1 MRLLLH
7 LNHPFSVHKVL
18 LTIRKIVMTQ
28 STSRKAD
35 LVYQLNDRPPLP
47 QTVFAALQHLLA
59 MFVAVITPS
68 LIICQSL
75 GVPADQTNTIIS
87 MSLFASG
94 LSSFIQIR
102 TFGPIGSG
110 LLSIQ
115 GTSFNFLGPI
125 IGAGLALKAGG
136 ANIETM
142 MAAIFGTILVA
153 SFAEILLSRVLQF
166 AQRVITPLVSGIVV
180 TLIGLTLVQVG
191 LISMGGGYA
200 AMAEGTFGSLDKL
213 ALAGTVLAIIVLL
226 NRAHNPYVRVASIV
240 IAMLVGYVMAYLMG
254 MVNTDNLAETQLIAL
269 PIPMQYGLG
278 FDWSLF
284 IPLVLIFLI
293 TALEAIG
300 DITATSEVS
309 GEPVKG
315 PVYMKRIKG
324 GVLADGINSALA
336 AVFNSFP
343 NSTFSQN
350 NGVILLTGVASRYVG
365 YFIAGMLVLL
375 GLFPGVASFV
385 QLIPEPVLGGA
396 TIVMFG
402 TIAAAGVRII
412 SRVDL
417 DRRAIL
423 IMALSFSMGL
433 GIAQKPEILQ
443 FMPEFI
449 KNLFSSGV
457 AAGGI
462 TAILLNLLL
471 PEVRRDE
478 NAASV
483 TETAQE
489 SN

>member
-1 MRLLLH
+1 
-7 LNHPFSVHKVL
+7 
-18 LTIRKIVMTQ
+18 
-28 STSRKAD
+28 
-35 LVYQLNDRPPLP
+35 
-47 QTVFAALQHLLA
+47 LQHLLA

-136 ANIETM
+136 ADIETM

-153 SFAEILLSRVLQF
+153 SSAEILLSRVLQF
-166 AQRVITPLVSGIVV
+166 AQRIITPLVSGIVV

-200 AMAEGTFGSLDKL
+200 AMADGSFGSLDKL

-254 MVNTDNLAETQLIAL
+254 MVNTDNLAETQFIAL

-324 GVLADGINSALA
+324 GVLADGLNSALA

-462 TAILLNLLL
+462 TAIVLNLLL

-478 NAASV
+478 DAASV
-483 TETAQE
+483 AKTEAAQE

>member
-1 MRLLLH
+1 
-7 LNHPFSVHKVL
+7 
-18 LTIRKIVMTQ
+18 MTQ
-28 STSRKAD
+28 PTSRKAD

-47 QTVFAALQHLLA
+47 QTLFAALQHLLA

-136 ANIETM
+136 ADIETM

-153 SFAEILLSRVLQF
+153 SSAEILLSRVLQF

-200 AMAEGTFGSLDKL
+200 AMADGSFGSLDKL
-213 ALAGTVLAIIVLL
+213 ALAGSVLAIIVLL

-254 MVNTDNLAETQLIAL
+254 MVNTDNLAQTQLIAL

-324 GVLADGINSALA
+324 GVLADGLNSALA

-462 TAILLNLLL
+462 TAIVLNLLL

>member
-1 MRLLLH
+1 MTTP
-7 LNHPFSVHKVL
+7 NP
-18 LTIRKIVMTQ
+18 TRKT
-28 STSRKAD
+28 D
-35 LVYQLNDRPPLP
+35 LIYQLNDRPPLP
-47 QTVFAALQHLLA
+47 QTLFAALQHLLA

-68 LIICQSL
+68 LIICQAL
-75 GVPADQTNTIIS
+75 GVSAEQTNTIIS

-94 LSSFIQIR
+94 ISSFIQIR

-110 LLSIQ
+110 LLSVQ

-136 ANIETM
+136 ASVESM

-153 SFAEILLSRVLQF
+153 SFAEILLSRVLEY
-166 AQRVITPLVSGIVV
+166 ARRIITPLVSGIVV
-180 TLIGLTLVQVG
+180 TLIGLTLIQVG
-191 LISMGGGYA
+191 LVSMGGGYA
-200 AMAEGTFGSLDKL
+200 ALGDGTFGSLDKL
-213 ALAGTVLAIIVLL
+213 ALAGTVLGLIVLL
-226 NRAHNPYVRVASIV
+226 NRAKNPYVRVASIV
-240 IAMLVGYVMAYLMG
+240 IAMLVGYVMAYFMG
-254 MVNTDNLAETQLIAL
+254 MVDTRQASSSSALVAL
-269 PIPMQYGLG
+269 PIPMQFGLS

-324 GVLADGINSALA
+324 GVLADGLNSAIA

-375 GLFPGVASFV
+375 GLFPSVASFV

-449 KNLFSSGV
+449 KSIFSSGV

-462 TAILLNLLL
+462 TAIVLNLLL
-471 PEVRRDE
+471 PEKLQDE
-478 NAASV
+478 EEEKTHEPAMAKR
-483 TETAQE
+483 
-489 SN
+489 

>member
-1 MRLLLH
+1 MTTP
-7 LNHPFSVHKVL
+7 NP
-18 LTIRKIVMTQ
+18 TRKT
-28 STSRKAD
+28 D
-35 LVYQLNDRPPLP
+35 LIYQLNDRPPLP
-47 QTVFAALQHLLA
+47 QTLFAALQHLLA

-68 LIICQSL
+68 LIICQAL
-75 GVPADQTNTIIS
+75 GVSAEQTNTIIS

-94 LSSFIQIR
+94 ISSFIQIR

-110 LLSIQ
+110 LLSVQ

-136 ANIETM
+136 ASVESM

-153 SFAEILLSRVLQF
+153 SFAEILLSRVLEY
-166 AQRVITPLVSGIVV
+166 ARRIITPLVSGIVV
-180 TLIGLTLVQVG
+180 TLIGLTLIQVG
-191 LISMGGGYA
+191 LVSMGGGYA
-200 AMAEGTFGSLDKL
+200 ALGDGTFGSLDKL
-213 ALAGTVLAIIVLL
+213 ALAGTVLGLIVLL
-226 NRAHNPYVRVASIV
+226 NRAKNPYVRVASIV
-240 IAMLVGYVMAYLMG
+240 IAMLVGYVMAYFMG
-254 MVNTDNLAETQLIAL
+254 MVDTRQASSSNALIAL
-269 PIPMQYGLG
+269 PIPMQFGLS

-324 GVLADGINSALA
+324 GVLADGLNSALA

-375 GLFPGVASFV
+375 GLFPGVAGFV

-449 KNLFSSGV
+449 KSIFSSGV

-462 TAILLNLLL
+462 TAIVLNLLL
-471 PEVRRDE
+471 PEKLQDE
-478 NAASV
+478 EEEKVHEPAI
-483 TETAQE
+483 TKR
-489 SN
+489 

>member
-1 MRLLLH
+1 
-7 LNHPFSVHKVL
+7 
-18 LTIRKIVMTQ
+18 MTQ

-136 ANIETM
+136 ADIETM

-153 SFAEILLSRVLQF
+153 SSAEILLSRVLQF
-166 AQRVITPLVSGIVV
+166 AQRIITPLVSGIVV

-293 TALEAIG
+293 TSLEAIG

-324 GVLADGINSALA
+324 GVLADGLNSALA
-336 AVFNSFP
+336 AMFNSFP

>member
-1 MRLLLH
+1 M
-7 LNHPFSVHKVL
+7 
-18 LTIRKIVMTQ
+18 
-28 STSRKAD
+28 
-35 LVYQLNDRPPLP
+35 
-47 QTVFAALQHLLA
+47 QHLLA

-136 ANIETM
+136 ADIETM

-153 SFAEILLSRVLQF
+153 SSAEILLSRVLQF
-166 AQRVITPLVSGIVV
+166 AQRIITPLVSGIVV

-200 AMAEGTFGSLDKL
+200 AMADGSFGSLDKL

-254 MVNTDNLAETQLIAL
+254 MVNTDNLAETQFIAL

-324 GVLADGINSALA
+324 GVLADGLNSALA

-462 TAILLNLLL
+462 TAIVLNLLL

-478 NAASV
+478 DAASV
-483 TETAQE
+483 AKTEAAQE

>member
-1 MRLLLH
+1 
-7 LNHPFSVHKVL
+7 
-18 LTIRKIVMTQ
+18 MTQ
-28 STSRKAD
+28 PTSRKAD

-47 QTVFAALQHLLA
+47 QTLFAALQHLLA

-136 ANIETM
+136 ADIETM

-153 SFAEILLSRVLQF
+153 SSAEILLSRVLQF

-200 AMAEGTFGSLDKL
+200 AMADGSFGSLDKL

-254 MVNTDNLAETQLIAL
+254 MVNTDNLAQTQLIAL

-284 IPLVLIFLI
+284 IPLLLIFLI

-462 TAILLNLLL
+462 TAIVLNLLL

>member
-1 MRLLLH
+1 MR
-7 LNHPFSVHKVL
+7 KVL
-18 LTIRKIVMTQ
+18 LTIRKIAMTQ
-28 STSRKAD
+28 PTSRKAD

-47 QTVFAALQHLLA
+47 QTLFAALQHLLA

-136 ANIETM
+136 ADIETM

-153 SFAEILLSRVLQF
+153 SSAEILLSRVLQF
-166 AQRVITPLVSGIVV
+166 AQRIITPLVSGIVV

-200 AMAEGTFGSLDKL
+200 AMADGSFGSLDKL

-254 MVNTDNLAETQLIAL
+254 MVNTDNLAETQFIAL

-324 GVLADGINSALA
+324 GVLADGLNSALA

-462 TAILLNLLL
+462 TAIVLNLLL

>member
-1 MRLLLH
+1 
-7 LNHPFSVHKVL
+7 
-18 LTIRKIVMTQ
+18 MTQ
-28 STSRKAD
+28 PTSRKAD

-47 QTVFAALQHLLA
+47 QTLFAALQHLLA

-136 ANIETM
+136 ADIETM

-153 SFAEILLSRVLQF
+153 SSAEILLSRVLQF
-166 AQRVITPLVSGIVV
+166 AQRIITPLVSGIVV

-200 AMAEGTFGSLDKL
+200 AMADGSFGSLDKL
-213 ALAGTVLAIIVLL
+213 ALAGTVLALIVLL

-254 MVNTDNLAETQLIAL
+254 MVNTDNLAQTQLIAL

-324 GVLADGINSALA
+324 GVLADGLNSALA

-462 TAILLNLLL
+462 TAIVLNLLL
-471 PEVRRDE
+471 PEIRRDE

>member
-1 MRLLLH
+1 
-7 LNHPFSVHKVL
+7 
-18 LTIRKIVMTQ
+18 MTQ
-28 STSRKAD
+28 PTSRKAD

-47 QTVFAALQHLLA
+47 QTLFAALQHLLA

-136 ANIETM
+136 ADIETM

-153 SFAEILLSRVLQF
+153 SSAEILLSRVLQF
-166 AQRVITPLVSGIVV
+166 AQRIITPLVSGIVV

-254 MVNTDNLAETQLIAL
+254 MVNTDNLAQTQLIAL

-324 GVLADGINSALA
+324 GVLADGLNSALA

-423 IMALSFSMGL
+423 IIALSFSMGL

-462 TAILLNLLL
+462 TAIVLNLLL
-471 PEVRRDE
+471 PEIRRDE

>member
-1 MRLLLH
+1 MC
-7 LNHPFSVHKVL
+7 KVL
-18 LTIRKIVMTQ
+18 LTIRKIAMTQ
-28 STSRKAD
+28 PTSRKAD

-47 QTVFAALQHLLA
+47 QTLFAALQHLLA

-136 ANIETM
+136 ADIETM

-153 SFAEILLSRVLQF
+153 SSAEILLSRVLQF
-166 AQRVITPLVSGIVV
+166 AQRIITPLVSGIVV

-200 AMAEGTFGSLDKL
+200 AMADGSFGSLDKL

-254 MVNTDNLAETQLIAL
+254 MVNTDNLAQTQLIAL

-309 GEPVKG
+309 DEPVKG

-324 GVLADGINSALA
+324 GVLADGLNSALA

-462 TAILLNLLL
+462 TAIVLNLLL

>member
-1 MRLLLH
+1 
-7 LNHPFSVHKVL
+7 
-18 LTIRKIVMTQ
+18 MTQ
-28 STSRKAD
+28 PTSRKAD

-47 QTVFAALQHLLA
+47 QTLFAALQHLLA

-200 AMAEGTFGSLDKL
+200 AMADGSFGSLDKL

-324 GVLADGINSALA
+324 GVLADGLNSALA

-462 TAILLNLLL
+462 TAIVLNLLL

>member
-1 MRLLLH
+1 
-7 LNHPFSVHKVL
+7 
-18 LTIRKIVMTQ
+18 MTQ
-28 STSRKAD
+28 PTSRKAD

-47 QTVFAALQHLLA
+47 QTLFAALQHLLA

-125 IGAGLALKAGG
+125 IGAGLALKAGD
-136 ANIETM
+136 ASIETM

-200 AMAEGTFGSLDKL
+200 AMADGSFGSLDKL

-324 GVLADGINSALA
+324 GVLADGLNSALA

-462 TAILLNLLL
+462 TAIVLNLLL

-483 TETAQE
+483 SKTEAAQE

>member
-1 MRLLLH
+1 
-7 LNHPFSVHKVL
+7 
-18 LTIRKIVMTQ
+18 MTQ
-28 STSRKAD
+28 PTSRKAD

-47 QTVFAALQHLLA
+47 QTLFAALQHLLA

-136 ANIETM
+136 ADIETM

-153 SFAEILLSRVLQF
+153 SSAEILLSRVLQF
-166 AQRVITPLVSGIVV
+166 AQRIITPLVSGIVV

-200 AMAEGTFGSLDKL
+200 AMADGSFGSLDKL
-213 ALAGTVLAIIVLL
+213 ALAGTVLTIIVLL
-226 NRAHNPYVRVASIV
+226 NRAHNPYVRLASIV

-254 MVNTDNLAETQLIAL
+254 MVNTDNLAQTQLIAL

-324 GVLADGINSALA
+324 GVLADGFNSALA

-462 TAILLNLLL
+462 TAIVLNLLL

-483 TETAQE
+483 TDTAQE

>member
-1 MRLLLH
+1 
-7 LNHPFSVHKVL
+7 
-18 LTIRKIVMTQ
+18 MTQ
-28 STSRKAD
+28 PTSRKAD

-47 QTVFAALQHLLA
+47 QTLFAALQHLLS

-136 ANIETM
+136 ADIETM

-153 SFAEILLSRVLQF
+153 SSAEILLSRVLQF

-200 AMAEGTFGSLDKL
+200 AMADGSFGSLDKL

-226 NRAHNPYVRVASIV
+226 NRARNPYVRVASIV

-254 MVNTDNLAETQLIAL
+254 MVNTDNLAQTQLIAL

-324 GVLADGINSALA
+324 GVLADGLNSALA

-462 TAILLNLLL
+462 TAIVLNLLL

>member
-1 MRLLLH
+1 MTTP
-7 LNHPFSVHKVL
+7 NP
-18 LTIRKIVMTQ
+18 TRKT
-28 STSRKAD
+28 D
-35 LVYQLNDRPPLP
+35 LIYQLNDRPPLP
-47 QTVFAALQHLLA
+47 QTLFAALQHLLA

-68 LIICQSL
+68 LIICQAL
-75 GVPADQTNTIIS
+75 GVSAEQTNTIIS

-94 LSSFIQIR
+94 ISSFIQIR

-110 LLSIQ
+110 LLSVQ

-136 ANIETM
+136 ASVESM

-153 SFAEILLSRVLQF
+153 SFAEILLSRVLEY
-166 AQRVITPLVSGIVV
+166 ARRIITPLVSGIVV
-180 TLIGLTLVQVG
+180 TLIGLTLIQVG
-191 LISMGGGYA
+191 LVSMGGGYA
-200 AMAEGTFGSLDKL
+200 ALGDGTFGSLDKL
-213 ALAGTVLAIIVLL
+213 ALAGTVLGLIVLL
-226 NRAHNPYVRVASIV
+226 NRAKNPYVRVASIV
-240 IAMLVGYVMAYLMG
+240 IAILVGYVMAYFMG
-254 MVNTDNLAETQLIAL
+254 MVDTRQASSSSALVAL
-269 PIPMQYGLG
+269 PIPMQFGLS

-324 GVLADGINSALA
+324 GVLADGLNSAIA

-449 KNLFSSGV
+449 KSIFSSGV

-462 TAILLNLLL
+462 TAIVLNLLL
-471 PEVRRDE
+471 PEKLQDE
-478 NAASV
+478 EEEKAHEPAM
-483 TETAQE
+483 AKR
-489 SN
+489 

>member
-1 MRLLLH
+1 M
-7 LNHPFSVHKVL
+7 
-18 LTIRKIVMTQ
+18 TIQHSGRQ
-28 STSRKAD
+28 SE

-47 QTVFAALQHLLA
+47 QTIFAALQHLLA

-94 LSSFIQIR
+94 ISSFIQIR
-102 TFGPIGSG
+102 TFGPVGSG

-136 ANIETM
+136 ADVPTM
-142 MAAIFGTILVA
+142 MAAIFGTILLA
-153 SFAEILLSRVLQF
+153 SFAEILLSRVLDY
-166 AQRVITPLVSGIVV
+166 AQRIITPLVSGIVV

-191 LISMGGGYA
+191 LVSMGGGYA
-200 AMAEGTFGSLDKL
+200 ALDNGSFGSLDKL

-226 NRAHNPYVRVASIV
+226 NRARNPYVRVASIV
-240 IAMLVGYVMAYLMG
+240 IAMLVGYIMAYLMG
-254 MVNTDNLAETQLIAL
+254 MVDTSQLGDTQLIAL
-269 PIPMQYGLG
+269 PVPMQFGLS

-284 IPLVLIFLI
+284 IPLVLIFFI

-350 NGVILLTGVASRYVG
+350 NGVIMLTGVASRYVG
-365 YFIAGMLVLL
+365 YFIAAMLVLL

-449 KNLFSSGV
+449 KSIFSSGV

-462 TAILLNLLL
+462 TAIVLNLLL
-471 PEVRRDE
+471 PDHKETE
-478 NAASV
+478 QV
-483 TETAQE
+483 TEQALD
-489 SN
+489 

>member
-1 MRLLLH
+1 MR
-7 LNHPFSVHKVL
+7 KVL
-18 LTIRKIVMTQ
+18 LTIRKIAMTQ
-28 STSRKAD
+28 PTSRKAD

-47 QTVFAALQHLLA
+47 QTLFAALQHLLA

-136 ANIETM
+136 ADIETM

-153 SFAEILLSRVLQF
+153 SSAEILLSRVLQF

-200 AMAEGTFGSLDKL
+200 AMADGSFGSLDKL

-324 GVLADGINSALA
+324 GVLADGLNSALA

-462 TAILLNLLL
+462 TAIVLNLLL
-471 PEVRRDE
+471 PEIRRDE

>member
-1 MRLLLH
+1 
-7 LNHPFSVHKVL
+7 
-18 LTIRKIVMTQ
+18 MTQ
-28 STSRKAD
+28 PTSRKAD

-47 QTVFAALQHLLA
+47 QTLFAALQHLLA

-136 ANIETM
+136 ADIETM

-153 SFAEILLSRVLQF
+153 SSAEILLSRVLQF

-200 AMAEGTFGSLDKL
+200 AMADGSFGSLDKL

-254 MVNTDNLAETQLIAL
+254 MVNTDNLAQTQLIAL

-462 TAILLNLLL
+462 TAIVLNLLL

>member
-1 MRLLLH
+1 MTTP
-7 LNHPFSVHKVL
+7 NP
-18 LTIRKIVMTQ
+18 TRKT
-28 STSRKAD
+28 D
-35 LVYQLNDRPPLP
+35 LIYQLNDRPPLP
-47 QTVFAALQHLLA
+47 QTLFAALQHLLA

-68 LIICQSL
+68 LIICQAL
-75 GVPADQTNTIIS
+75 GVSAEQTNTIIS

-94 LSSFIQIR
+94 ISSFIQIR

-110 LLSIQ
+110 LLSVQ

-136 ANIETM
+136 ASVESM

-153 SFAEILLSRVLQF
+153 SFAEILLSRVLEY
-166 AQRVITPLVSGIVV
+166 ARRIITPLVSGIVV
-180 TLIGLTLVQVG
+180 TLIGLTLIQVG
-191 LISMGGGYA
+191 LVSMGGGYA
-200 AMAEGTFGSLDKL
+200 ALGDGTFGSLDKL
-213 ALAGTVLAIIVLL
+213 ALAGTVLGLIVLL
-226 NRAHNPYVRVASIV
+226 NRSKNPYVRVASIV
-240 IAMLVGYVMAYLMG
+240 IAMLVGYVMAYFMG
-254 MVNTDNLAETQLIAL
+254 MVDTRQASSSSALVAL
-269 PIPMQYGLG
+269 PIPMQFGLS

-315 PVYMKRIKG
+315 SVYMKRIKG
-324 GVLADGINSALA
+324 GVLADGLNSAIA

-449 KNLFSSGV
+449 KSIFSSGV

-462 TAILLNLLL
+462 TAIVLNLLL
-471 PEVRRDE
+471 PEKLQDE
-478 NAASV
+478 EEEKAHEPAM
-483 TETAQE
+483 AKR
-489 SN
+489 

>member
-1 MRLLLH
+1 
-7 LNHPFSVHKVL
+7 
-18 LTIRKIVMTQ
+18 MTQ
-28 STSRKAD
+28 PTSRKAD

-47 QTVFAALQHLLA
+47 QTIFAALQHLLA

-136 ANIETM
+136 ADIETM

-153 SFAEILLSRVLQF
+153 SSAEILLSRVLQF

-200 AMAEGTFGSLDKL
+200 AMADGSFGSLDKL

-254 MVNTDNLAETQLIAL
+254 MVNTDNLAETQFIAL

-324 GVLADGINSALA
+324 GVLADGLNSALA

-462 TAILLNLLL
+462 TAIVLNLLL

>member
-1 MRLLLH
+1 MIQ
-7 LNHPFSVHKVL
+7 P
-18 LTIRKIVMTQ
+18 
-28 STSRKAD
+28 TSRKAD

-47 QTVFAALQHLLA
+47 QTLFAALQHLLA

-136 ANIETM
+136 ADIETM

-153 SFAEILLSRVLQF
+153 SSAEILLSRVLQF

-200 AMAEGTFGSLDKL
+200 AMADGSFGSLDKL

-324 GVLADGINSALA
+324 GVLADGLNSALA

-462 TAILLNLLL
+462 TAIVLNLLL

>member
-1 MRLLLH
+1 
-7 LNHPFSVHKVL
+7 
-18 LTIRKIVMTQ
+18 MTQ
-28 STSRKAD
+28 PTSRKAD

-47 QTVFAALQHLLA
+47 QTLFAALQHLLA

-136 ANIETM
+136 ADIETM

-153 SFAEILLSRVLQF
+153 SSAEILLSRVLQF
-166 AQRVITPLVSGIVV
+166 AQRIITPLVSGIVV

-200 AMAEGTFGSLDKL
+200 AMADGSFGSLDKL

-254 MVNTDNLAETQLIAL
+254 MVNTDNLAETQFIAL

-324 GVLADGINSALA
+324 GVLADGLNSALA

-462 TAILLNLLL
+462 TAIVLNLLL
-471 PEVRRDE
+471 PEIRRDE

>member
-1 MRLLLH
+1 
-7 LNHPFSVHKVL
+7 
-18 LTIRKIVMTQ
+18 MTQ
-28 STSRKAD
+28 PTSRKAD

-47 QTVFAALQHLLA
+47 QTLFAALQHLLA

-136 ANIETM
+136 ADIETM

-153 SFAEILLSRVLQF
+153 SSAEILLSRVLQF

-200 AMAEGTFGSLDKL
+200 AMADGSFGSLDKL

-324 GVLADGINSALA
+324 GVLADGFNSALA

-462 TAILLNLLL
+462 TAIVLNLLLL

-483 TETAQE
+483 TDTAQE

>member
-1 MRLLLH
+1 
-7 LNHPFSVHKVL
+7 
-18 LTIRKIVMTQ
+18 MTQ
-28 STSRKAD
+28 PTSRKAD

-47 QTVFAALQHLLA
+47 QTIFAALQHLLA

-136 ANIETM
+136 ADIETM

-153 SFAEILLSRVLQF
+153 SSAEILLSRVLQF

-200 AMAEGTFGSLDKL
+200 AMADGSFGSLDKL

-254 MVNTDNLAETQLIAL
+254 MVNTDNLAQTQLIAL

-309 GEPVKG
+309 DEPVKG

-324 GVLADGINSALA
+324 GVLADGLNSALA

-462 TAILLNLLL
+462 TAIVLNLLL

>member
-1 MRLLLH
+1 MIQ
-7 LNHPFSVHKVL
+7 P
-18 LTIRKIVMTQ
+18 
-28 STSRKAD
+28 TSRKAD

-47 QTVFAALQHLLA
+47 QTLFAALQHLLA

-136 ANIETM
+136 ADIETM

-153 SFAEILLSRVLQF
+153 SSAEILLSRVLQF
-166 AQRVITPLVSGIVV
+166 AQRIITPLVSGIVV

-200 AMAEGTFGSLDKL
+200 AMADGSFGSLDKL

-254 MVNTDNLAETQLIAL
+254 MVNTDNLAQTQLIAL

-324 GVLADGINSALA
+324 GVLADGLNSALA

-462 TAILLNLLL
+462 TAIVLNLLL

>member
-1 MRLLLH
+1 
-7 LNHPFSVHKVL
+7 
-18 LTIRKIVMTQ
+18 MTQ
-28 STSRKAD
+28 PTSRKAD

-47 QTVFAALQHLLA
+47 QTLFAALQHLLA

-136 ANIETM
+136 ADIETM

-153 SFAEILLSRVLQF
+153 SSAEILLSRVLQF
-166 AQRVITPLVSGIVV
+166 AQRIITPLVSGIVV

-200 AMAEGTFGSLDKL
+200 AMADGSFGSLDKL

-254 MVNTDNLAETQLIAL
+254 MVNTDNLAQTQLIAL

-315 PVYMKRIKG
+315 PMYMKRIKG
-324 GVLADGINSALA
+324 GVLADGLNSALA

-457 AAGGI
+457 TAGGI
-462 TAILLNLLL
+462 TAIVLNLLL

>member
-1 MRLLLH
+1 
-7 LNHPFSVHKVL
+7 
-18 LTIRKIVMTQ
+18 MTQ
-28 STSRKAD
+28 PTSRKAD

-47 QTVFAALQHLLA
+47 QTLFAALQHLLA

-136 ANIETM
+136 ADMETM

-153 SFAEILLSRVLQF
+153 SSAEILLSRVLQF
-166 AQRVITPLVSGIVV
+166 AQRIITPLVSGIVV

-200 AMAEGTFGSLDKL
+200 AMADGSFGSLDKL

-254 MVNTDNLAETQLIAL
+254 MVNTDNLAQTQLIAL

-315 PVYMKRIKG
+315 PMYMKRIKG
-324 GVLADGINSALA
+324 GVLADGLNSALA

-462 TAILLNLLL
+462 TAIVLNLLL

-483 TETAQE
+483 TDTAQE

>member
-1 MRLLLH
+1 
-7 LNHPFSVHKVL
+7 
-18 LTIRKIVMTQ
+18 MTQ
-28 STSRKAD
+28 PTSRKAD

-47 QTVFAALQHLLA
+47 QTLFAALQHLLA

-94 LSSFIQIR
+94 LSSFIQIH

-136 ANIETM
+136 ASIEAM

-200 AMAEGTFGSLDKL
+200 AMADGSFGSLDKL

-254 MVNTDNLAETQLIAL
+254 MVNTDNLAETQFIAL

-324 GVLADGINSALA
+324 GVLADGLNSALA

-462 TAILLNLLL
+462 TAIVLNLLL

-478 NAASV
+478 DAASV
-483 TETAQE
+483 SKTEAVQE

>member
-1 MRLLLH
+1 MR
-7 LNHPFSVHKVL
+7 KVL
-18 LTIRKIVMTQ
+18 LTIRKIAMTQ
-28 STSRKAD
+28 PTSRKAD

-47 QTVFAALQHLLA
+47 QTLFAALQHLLA

-136 ANIETM
+136 ADIETM

-153 SFAEILLSRVLQF
+153 SSAEILLSRVLQF

-200 AMAEGTFGSLDKL
+200 AMADGSFGSLDKL

-254 MVNTDNLAETQLIAL
+254 MVNTDNLAQTQLIAL

-315 PVYMKRIKG
+315 PMYMKRIKG
-324 GVLADGINSALA
+324 GVLADGLNSALA

-462 TAILLNLLL
+462 TAIVLNLLL
-471 PEVRRDE
+471 PEIRRDE

>member
-1 MRLLLH
+1 MR
-7 LNHPFSVHKVL
+7 KVL
-18 LTIRKIVMTQ
+18 LTIRKIAMTQ
-28 STSRKAD
+28 PTSRKAD
-35 LVYQLNDRPPLP
+35 LVYQLNDRPSLP
-47 QTVFAALQHLLA
+47 QTLFAALQHLLA

-125 IGAGLALKAGG
+125 VGAGLALKAGG

-153 SFAEILLSRVLQF
+153 SSAEILLSRVLQF

-200 AMAEGTFGSLDKL
+200 AMADGSFGSLDKL

-254 MVNTDNLAETQLIAL
+254 MVNTDNLAQTQLIAL

-315 PVYMKRIKG
+315 PMYMKRIKG
-324 GVLADGINSALA
+324 GVLADGLNSALA

-462 TAILLNLLL
+462 TAIVLNLLL